1 MMRRPVIIAV
11 VLVLLCLSVA
21 VAQVNEPPLPP
32 NLKIMP
38 PGAGVSPHLAQ
49 LSGIWEGAWEYR
61 APAGGGRLKLF
72 TMDTAVDAMGRGLK
86 IAIIA
91 INPPNVE
98 AIYATGGS
106 ESMPGKFFRVRDAS
120 VSGDDII
127 LKWGQPGKNKTLT
140 LHPSGNPGVAHATL
154 KFEHSAHVLHV
165 TLRKK

>member
-1 MMRRPVIIAV
+1 MMRRPIIIAGI
-11 VLVLLCLSVA
+11 LVLLSLSVA

-32 NLKIMP
+32 NLKIMA
-38 PGAGVSPHLAQ
+38 PGAGVSPRLAQ

-72 TMDTAVDAMGRGLK
+72 SMDAVGRGLK

-120 VSGDDII
+120 VSGDDIV
-127 LKWGQPGKNKTLT
+127 LKWGQSGKNKTLT
-140 LHPSGNPGVAHATL
+140 LRPSGNPGVAHATL
-154 KFEHSAHVLHV
+154 KFEHVPQVLNA